1 MENARYII
9 FDIEGILYLVK
20 YCGNVEPSE
29 IHDSFNAYL
38 ENDELEYIQHE
49 NAVREI
55 MDGFGVE
62 YEIIPSYR
70 IIN

>member
-29 IHDSFNAYL
+29 INDSFNAYM
-38 ENDELEYIQHE
+38 EDDKLEYIPHE

-70 IIN
+70 IVD